1 MDHLSKPWAARPL
14 CLLLAAL
21 LLAALLAGC
30 GAKPGAA
37 SGAGAAP
44 AAMGR
49 WAESEVSLPE
59 GCQPTALY
67 QLTDGTLWLIGADDA
82 RMCSVRWL
90 SADGGET
97 WQQSP
102 LPAPLDACRV
112 VDVSPGGAVLAQQYI
127 LKEEGA
133 ETRFWRMAPGGEP
146 EPFSLPDV
154 PGMFQCSAHFID
166 EEALAVSWNAYAS
179 GAALP
184 GQSDGAGGGFVQ
196 TEAADAAEV
205 SRQDD
210 AAPGASS
217 APEMGAE
224 PESSNPAGGDEGFY
238 TVSSGGGVRLQSDE
252 DVVCGSGIY
261 SFADGRRLGD
271 WPGMEGDALTS
282 VSNGQKLFYEKYG
295 AGFLAMDAAGGQE
308 TLYTGDSAGHL
319 EAAFAEPD
327 GTLYFANDQGIHCL
341 AAGGSLAET
350 VVEGSALAFA
360 RPQMGGQALVRIASG
375 DFLLLL
381 TDYNSADY
389 KCTLYR
395 YHFDETLP
403 ARGDTVLTVWSLEDN
418 ETVRAA
424 IAAFAKIH
432 PEAEVEYTVAQPA
445 GAESPGREDLLR
457 ALNTELLAGGG
468 PDVLILDGVDY
479 APYARQGLLAD
490 LSGTVSDL
498 KLLDNITAPFMQGD
512 AVYLLPARFTLPVL
526 YAPKERL
533 AAAASWEG
541 MLQSFL
547 DAPAR
552 PDVAPNDD
560 GFFDALPE
568 GGRYAFSVKDTADLV
583 DMLLA
588 SSAPAL
594 LSGEGG
600 LNDAALGDFYAGIE
614 TVARHYGLGSY
625 RTADPLLD
633 VTVVSSSSG
642 EDAVI
647 SHQSSQEYSWGRALF
662 AREWLGTPALLLWMQ
677 GRYDGEDTPMAAA
690 LQPGL
695 AEGAYR
701 PQVLAAVNAAT
712 AQEALAKD
720 FVRTLLCDEVQ
731 GAVFYQDG
739 LPVTQSGMQIVEER
753 FKSARHF
760 TPELLENFHAL
771 LAAAKTPS
779 LPNEALRA
787 SLIVHAGAIAAGTE
801 TVQQAAAG
809 TQKDLELYF
818 AERG

>member
-1 MDHLSKPWAARPL
+1 MNHPTKPWAARLL
-14 CLLLAAL
+14 CLLLAAVL
-21 LLAALLAGC
+21 PAALLAGC
-30 GAKPGAA
+30 GAKPGAGT
-37 SGAGAAP
+37 GAGTVP

-67 QLTDGTLWLIGADDA
+67 QLADGTLWLIGADDA

-90 SADGGET
+90 SADGGQS

-112 VDVSPGGAVLAQQYI
+112 VDVSPGGAVLAQQYL
-127 LKEEGA
+127 LKEEGP
-133 ETRFWRMAPGGEP
+133 ETCFWRMAPGGEP
-146 EPFSLPDV
+146 EPFTLPDV
-154 PGMFQCSAHFID
+154 PGMFQCSAHFIN
-166 EEALAVSWNAYAS
+166 EEALAVSWNAYAF

-196 TEAADAAEV
+196 TDAPDAAEV
-205 SRQDD
+205 DRQDD
-210 AAPGASS
+210 AAPDASS
-217 APEMGAE
+217 APQNGAE
-224 PESSNPAGGDEGFY
+224 PEGFY
-238 TVSSGGGVRLQSDE
+238 TVSSGGGVRLQRDE

-271 WPGMEGDALTS
+271 WPGMEGDVLTS

-295 AGFLAMDAAGGQE
+295 VGFLAMDAAGGQE
-308 TLYTGDSAGHL
+308 TLYTGDGAGHL

-350 VVEGSALAFA
+350 VVEGSAMAFA
-360 RPQMGGQALVRIASG
+360 HPQMGGQALVRTAPG

-381 TDYNSADY
+381 ADYNSADY

-424 IAAFAKIH
+424 IAAFAKTH
-432 PEAEVEYTVAQPA
+432 PEAEVEYTVAQPSDTE
-445 GAESPGREDLLR
+445 GPGREDLLR

-468 PDVLILDGVDY
+468 PDVLILDGVDC

-490 LSGTVSDL
+490 LFGTVSDL
-498 KLLDNITAPFMQGD
+498 KLLDNITGPFMQGD
-512 AVYLLPARFTLPVL
+512 AVYLLPTRFALPVL
-526 YAPKERL
+526 YAPKDRL
-533 AAAASWEG
+533 AAAAGWEG

-547 DAPAR
+547 DAPPR
-552 PDVAPNDD
+552 PDVAPNDA
-560 GFFDALPE
+560 GFYDALPE
-568 GGRYAFSVKDTADLV
+568 GERYAFSVKDTADLV

-588 SSAPAL
+588 ASAPAL
-594 LSGEGG
+594 LSEEGG

-614 TVARHYGLGSY
+614 TVARHYGLGDY
-625 RTADPLLD
+625 RPADPLMD

-642 EDAVI
+642 EDSVI

-662 AREWLGTPALLLWMQ
+662 AREWLYTPALLLWMKGQ
-677 GRYDGEDTPMAAA
+677 QDGEDTPMAAA

-712 AQEALAKD
+712 AQEALAKE

-731 GAVFYQDG
+731 GAMFYQDG

-753 FKSARHF
+753 FKTARHF
-760 TPELLENFHAL
+760 TPELLETFHAL

-779 LPNEALRA
+779 LPSETLRA
-787 SLIVHAGAIAAGTE
+787 SLIVHAEALAKGTE
-801 TVQQAAAG
+801 TVQQAVAG